1 MIRPIAHLVLHALV
15 PGVVARLAFKAN
27 WWRAWLI
34 MVATLLVDLDHLLV
48 TPVYDPNRCSIGFH
62 PLHSYIAVGVYVVLA
77 VVPRFRLVGIGLLMH
92 MLLDAADCAWMRWE

>member
-1 MIRPIAHLVLHALV
+1 
-15 PGVVARLAFKAN
+15 
-27 WWRAWLI
+27 